1 MSKRLLA
8 LRGDSALVER
18 VRTGDPAA
26 FEVLYERHV
35 PAILSFCR
43 HMLGSHEEAEDAVQQ
58 AFVSAHRSLRSGERE
73 INLKPWLF
81 AIARNR
87 CLSMLRARRETAV
100 EEVDVSTR
108 GLAEVVEERAD
119 LRSLLTDMADLPEDQ
134 RAALVLTELG
144 DLSHADV
151 AGVLGCGVG
160 QVKGLV
166 FRARAGLAERRE
178 AREARC
184 EDIRVELANARGG
197 GVRRGRLRHHV
208 KACASCAAFEQDL
221 RRQRKLMALVLP
233 VAPTVGLKDSVLG
246 AVAAT
251 GTGAVAGSA
260 VAGGGVAATAA
271 GLGAAGGATSMA
283 AATVAKLA
291 AVGLIAGGA
300 GVAAVAGGGDDAP
313 APMPA
318 PSIEAPARAPGAAPE
333 PTRSPRAP
341 SPAGN
346 GQERPAGLRR
356 DGAARRKER
365 PDAGAGAGARGGR
378 ARRDRGRAGRPKPGA
393 GRDRQP
399 ASRGGAPPTRTRS
412 TPRSPERSRSQP
424 APSRSND
431 TSPAGPA
438 PEASP
443 RLQPAR
449 PIVPGSRTPS
459 APTASPPAGARGRG
473 R

>member
-8 LRGDSALVER
+8 LRGDDVLVAR
-18 VRTGDPAA
+18 VRAGDPAA
-26 FEVLYERHV
+26 FEVLYERHL
-35 PAILSFCR
+35 PAILSFSR

-58 AFVSAHRSLRSGERE
+58 AFVSAHRNLRDGVRE
-73 INLKPWLF
+73 INLKPWLY
-81 AIARNR
+81 AVARNR

-100 EEVDVSTR
+100 EEMEVSTR
-108 GLAEVVEERAD
+108 GLDEVVQERAD
-119 LRSLLTDMADLPEDQ
+119 LRSMLADLAELPEDQ
-134 RAALVLTELG
+134 RAALVLTEIG
-144 DLSHADV
+144 DLSHAEV
-151 AGVLGCGVG
+151 AGVLDCGVG

-178 AREARC
+178 AREAKC
-184 EDIRVELANARGG
+184 EDIRIELANARGG

-208 KACASCAAFEQDL
+208 RACAPCAVFEQDL
-221 RRQRKLMALVLP
+221 RRQRKMMALMLP
-233 VAPTVGLKDSVLG
+233 VAPTMGLKDSVLG
-246 AVAAT
+246 AVAAS
-251 GTGAVAGSA
+251 GGGAAAGSA

-271 GLGAAGGATSMA
+271 GVGAASGATSMA

-300 GVAAVAGGGDDAP
+300 GVAAVAGGGGDAP
-313 APMPA
+313 APTPA
-318 PSIEAPARAPGAAPE
+318 PSIEAPARAPGATSE

-341 SPAGN
+341 APAASGR
-346 GQERPAGLRR
+346 ERPAGLRR
-356 DGAARRKER
+356 DGARRKER
-365 PDAGAGAGARGGR
+365 PDIGAGARGER

-412 TPRSPERSRSQP
+412 NPRSPERPRSQP

-431 TSPAGPA
+431 TSPARPA
-438 PEASP
+438 PEVSP

-449 PIVPGSRTPS
+449 SIVPGFRTPS
-459 APTASPPAGARGRG
+459 APTVPSSAGARGRD